1 MKIFNS
7 GRSGLIGLLCLAL
20 AFVTTG
26 CAGETQ
32 QQGQGAKVPMTFTGA
47 GNLSW
52 LNVFVAEDEGIFD
65 KHGIE
70 STVRVFDVGF
80 LGTEAVLAGEAQT
93 AGSVEFPLLG
103 LLGQGAGLVVPAVVA
118 TAEDQRIVVDESIQ
132 KPEDLR
138 GKKIGLIGGSAFE
151 YSFQEYLN
159 HFNIPREEVEFVN
172 VDAAEQVA
180 VMARGDIDGFLNVEP
195 VVSRALNSLDN
206 AHVLEPGTEEVYTT
220 RILLQM
226 NKEWVNSNPDGVKK
240 ALAALI
246 EANDFIKAN
255 PDRAAEIGA
264 KWTKSD
270 KATVTSFLQ
279 DAKFD
284 YTVHYDAAVRES
296 MEKIAN
302 WMMANGKLQKMPDL
316 DQVFVT
322 DYLKD
327 VAPGQV
333 EE

>member
-26 CAGETQ
+26 CGNGQ
-32 QQGQGAKVPMTFTGA
+32 QEGQGTPMTFTGA

-52 LNVFVAEDEGIFD
+52 LNVFVAEDEGIFE

-118 TAEDQRIVVDESIQ
+118 TAEDQRIVVNDSIQ

-138 GKKIGLIGGSAFE
+138 GKKIGLIAGSAFE

-159 HFNIPREEVEFVN
+159 HFNIPRGEVEFVN

-195 VVSRALNSLDN
+195 VVSRALDSLDN
-206 AHVLEPGTEEVYTT
+206 VHVLEPGTEVVYTT

-226 NKEWVNSNPDGVKK
+226 NKDWVNSNPDGVKK
-240 ALAALI
+240 ALAALV

-264 KWTKSD
+264 KWTNSD
-270 KATVTSFLQ
+270 KATVTSFLE

-284 YTVHYDAAVRES
+284 YTVHYDPTVRES

-302 WMMANGKLQKMPDL
+302 WMIENGKLEKMPDL
-316 DQVFVT
+316 NQVFVV
-322 DYLKD
+322 DHLKE
-327 VAPGQV
+327 VAPEQV
-333 EE
+333 KQ

>member
-1 MKIFNS
+1 VKVLSS

-26 CAGETQ
+26 CAGDTP
-32 QQGQGAKVPMTFTGA
+32 QQGQDAKIPMTFTGA

-118 TAEDQRIVVDESIQ
+118 TAEDQRIVVKDSIQ

-159 HFNIPREEVEFVN
+159 HFNIPKEEVEFVN

-195 VVSRALNSLDN
+195 VVSRALNSVEN
-206 AHVLEPGTEEVYTT
+206 VHVLKPGTEEVYTT

-226 NKEWVNSNPDGVKK
+226 NKDWVNSNPDGVKK
-240 ALAALI
+240 ALAALM

-255 PDRAAEIGA
+255 RDKAAEIGA

-270 KATVTSFLQ
+270 KATVTSFLE

-284 YTVHYDAAVRES
+284 YNVHYDAETRQS

-302 WMMANGKLQKMPDL
+302 WMIQNGKLEKMPDL
-316 DQVFVT
+316 NQVFVT
-322 DYLKD
+322 DHLKE
-327 VAPGQV
+327 VAPEQV
-333 EE
+333 KE